1 MTDENRPIEE
11 VLAELGALSE
21 ELGVSGA
28 NEPRGD
34 VIVQDSEE
42 DVHALTPAE
51 GFGSEIANAGMTAES
66 GAHGAMDDSTQIS
79 DGREGVP
86 GSANEDRVS
95 FDELD
100 AHLDESGIVPLPG
113 PIAGEAHGIPARAG
127 LETIVVPPPS
137 ADEDKS
143 SPESTRAE
151 RWGDAVRV
159 SGTQNTRRHESRAS
173 SRGSGTDGQRS
184 VENVLFEV
192 GHVIDE
198 RYRILPPFD
207 GAERSYVSSGAMGV
221 VYKTERSTVPG
232 KERALKVMMGVTE
245 ESQKELL
252 EEAEHLGQMNHPN
265 VCDVYD
271 AGLLKGKDGRDYVY
285 MVIEL
290 LTGGTLSKKLK
301 AERAPSSKKDLRGR
315 ISGLF
320 STGRVSQS
328 EVHASVE
335 RDFGLS
341 LIEQLAAGL
350 SAAHAKGI
358 LHLDL
363 KPDNVLYDENGVP
376 KLIDFGL
383 AGVSNRMRESGEQKF
398 VGTPAYASPE
408 QALFVPELDVR
419 TDVYGLGA
427 VWYHVLAGNYPFAHL
442 GKPGNYVELLEWI
455 VHRNLPSPRQL
466 NRKVPKDVDA
476 VVMKMMARHPDERY
490 QSMDELLSDI
500 KRIKQG
506 RVPRARKAPVLRV
519 FKEGVYFAG
528 SHKKKVGAALL
539 AASLLTANEV
549 QKYQYAGSA
558 RKSIAEAQVRFNSV
572 QDAKVWESGI
582 APVHTDIVAALSI
595 VQDRQRVADAWVSE
609 QGTPEAIRAQSEL
622 QRQKVQ
628 LETWQREGY
637 SAFVRAQMRGVLAEV
652 AGLRVSPEGFVPG
665 ETVLAP
671 VISMAGAARD
681 LAAQWVSEQ
690 GSAEAIEARQ
700 SLEREL
706 ARLQGW
712 VDADRKR
719 REAEARIPEY
729 ERAMSEFRYVEAYNI
744 LSDAR
749 RLSVPVVARLNGAL
763 EGSLEERAEGKL
775 REVQSL
781 RDRAASERGEYA
793 AQVVRE
799 YGERLR
805 ALEEQR
811 VRRQVSAAR
820 FDEERQAAYRSLTA
834 RLDAPND
841 SARPYLNRVPVADET
856 RARWLLDAM
865 REASD
870 AEAFGNALRS
880 VPGLENQAEIAA
892 RYSRHGSFVERLNEV
907 YRREGSTI
915 SDEEY
920 GRRREALRNL
930 LQDTRLS
937 DEEYEQRCEQVI
949 RTRRTRKIG

>member
-1 MTDENRPIEE
+1 MIDDNRPIEE
-11 VLAELGALSE
+11 VLAELSALSE

-34 VIVQDSEE
+34 VVVQNSEE

-51 GFGSEIANAGMTAES
+51 GFGSKIADAGMAKGS
-66 GAHGAMDDSTQIS
+66 GVHSAMDDSTQIS
-79 DGREGVP
+79 DGREGVQ
-86 GSANEDRVS
+86 GSTNEDRVS

-100 AHLDESGIVPLPG
+100 AHLDKSSIMPLPG
-113 PIAGEAHGIPARAG
+113 PSTEEAHGISARAG
-127 LETIVVPPPS
+127 LETIVVSPPS

-143 SPESTRAE
+143 SPKSTRAE
-151 RWGDAVRV
+151 RQGDAVRV
-159 SGTQNTRRHESRAS
+159 SGMQNTCRHENRAS

-207 GAERSYVSSGAMGV
+207 GAKRSYMSSGAMGV

-252 EEAEHLGQMNHPN
+252 EEAEHLGQINHPN

-301 AERAPSSKKDLRGR
+301 AERAPSSKKNLRER

-363 KPDNVLYDENGVP
+363 KPDNVLYDETGVP

-383 AGVSNRMRESGEQKF
+383 AGVSNRMRKSGEQKF

-408 QALFVPELDVR
+408 QALFVPELDAR

-427 VWYHVLAGNYPFAHL
+427 VWYHVLVGNYPFAHL
-442 GKPGNYVELLEWI
+442 GKPENHIELLEWI

-466 NRKVPKDVDA
+466 NKKVPKDVDA
-476 VVMKMMARHPDERY
+476 VVMKMMARHPDKRY
-490 QSMDELLSDI
+490 QSMDELLIDI

-506 RVPRARKAPVLRV
+506 RVPRARRAPVLRV
-519 FKEGVYFAG
+519 FKEGLYFAG
-528 SHKKKVGAALL
+528 LHKKKVGAAVL

-582 APVHTDIVAALSI
+582 APVHTDIVAALNI
-595 VQDRQRVADAWVSE
+595 VKDCQRVADAWVSD

-622 QRQKVQ
+622 QRQKAQ
-628 LETWQREGY
+628 LEAWQREGY

-665 ETVLAP
+665 EAVLAP
-671 VISMAGAARD
+671 IISMVGAVRD

-749 RLSVPVVARLNGAL
+749 QLSVPVVASLAGGA
-763 EGSLEERAEGKL
+763 GSLEERAEGKL

-781 RDRAASERGEYA
+781 RDRAASERGEFA

-811 VRRQVSAAR
+811 VRRQISAAR
-820 FDEERQAAYRSLTA
+820 FDEERQAAYRSLIA

-856 RARWLLDAM
+856 RARWLLDAA

-892 RYSRHGSFVERLNEV
+892 RYSRHESFVKRLNEA
-907 YRREGSTI
+907 YRRKDSTI

-920 GRRREALRNL
+920 GQRREALRVL
-930 LQDTRLS
+930 LKDTRLS
-937 DEEYEQRCEQVI
+937 DDEYEQRCEQVI
-949 RTRRTRKIG
+949 QTRRTGN